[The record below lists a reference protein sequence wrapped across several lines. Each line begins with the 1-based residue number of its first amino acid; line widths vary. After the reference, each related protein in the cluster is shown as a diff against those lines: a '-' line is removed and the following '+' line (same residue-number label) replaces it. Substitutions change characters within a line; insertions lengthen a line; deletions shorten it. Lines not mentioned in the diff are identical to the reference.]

1 MALSFSPQD
10 LNLNTLLKKDDSCL
24 KFTENLQF
32 REAEHINKHV
42 CCYETLN
49 IDLQCFKE
57 VNMKL
62 FQFFFSLFEKE
73 FYNGLED
80 IPLCIPIF
88 FCRKMC

>member
-62 FQFFFSLFEKE
+62 FQFFFLSL
-73 FYNGLED
+73 
-80 IPLCIPIF
+80 
-88 FCRKMC
+88 